1 MNDVEKKFY
10 DICPWVIVEVFDKFS
25 QRTSSPGTGGGF
37 PGRIFT
43 EATLGDHA
51 VDEVADGTVAE
62 DVVVELNEETK
73 NEHKASAFCTYCKK
87 VFFNKNRPIFIPDK
101 LRQVRLLLILQT
113 RRQIGKLGSLYS
125 GKKDFLGP
133 VRLVIFHST

>member
-1 MNDVEKKFY
+1 
-10 DICPWVIVEVFDKFS
+10 VIVEVFDKFS
-25 QRTSSPGTGGGF
+25 QRTSSPGTGRGF

-51 VDEVADGTVAE
+51 VDEVAEGTVAE

-73 NEHKASAFCTYCKK
+73 KNQQKASAFYTYCKK
-87 VFFNKNRPIFIPDK
+87 VFFNQNRPIFIPDK
-101 LRQVRLLLILQT
+101 LRQVRLFLILQT
-113 RRQIGKLGSLYS
+113 HRQIGKLGSLYS

-133 VRLVIFHST
+133 VWLVIIHSL

>member
-1 MNDVEKKFY
+1 VNNVEKKFY

-51 VDEVADGTVAE
+51 VDEVAEGTVAE

-73 NEHKASAFCTYCKK
+73 NQQKASAFCTYCQK
-87 VFFNKNRPIFIPDK
+87 VFTNKNKPICTPDK
-101 LRQVRLLLILQT
+101 LRQVWLLLILINH
-113 RRQIGKLGSLYS
+113 RQIVKLGSLYS

-133 VRLVIFHST
+133 VCLVIFHST